1 MAGPVAEYELQR
13 IAGST
18 LPAAKVTGADAYL
31 LDEVVKASLTVDS
44 NLSRYSTY
52 APNFR
57 VRRMDGHGV
66 TLEFELDSRGMV
78 HLLRENE
85 WFSPAR
91 GTLALVVTILYFS
104 SIAHSEGVDS
114 SVADLVAP
122 GLADIN
128 GNVERLGLDVA
139 LTLGQREALAAKL
152 ELFNA
157 HYGQQYNVIDPHKWR
172 DP

>member
-1 MAGPVAEYELQR
+1 
-13 IAGST
+13 
-18 LPAAKVTGADAYL
+18 
-31 LDEVVKASLTVDS
+31 
-44 NLSRYSTY
+44 
-52 APNFR
+52 
-57 VRRMDGHGV
+57 MDGHGV